1 MRPPSARDAL
11 IVVDVQNCFC
21 PGGSLAVQDGDKVVP
36 VINRLEPLFAHRV
49 FTRDWHPPNHVSF
62 SATPEF
68 RDLSWPAHCVQG
80 TEGAAFHPDLQ
91 VPADALVASK
101 GVDPAQEAY
110 SGFQA
115 ADVNLAAWL
124 RERGV
129 ERVFVTGLATDYCVR
144 ATSLDARRA
153 GFAVVLVEDA
163 VRGVAPETTAAAL
176 AEMAAAGVERVRS
189 DDLLVAAENAGP
201 HSRHDSSPALHGNRE
216 VVDSRPETP

>member
-1 MRPPSARDAL
+1 MPE
-11 IVVDVQNCFC
+11 
-21 PGGSLAVQDGDKVVP
+21 GDQVVP

-49 FTRDWHPPNHVSF
+49 FTRDWHPPDHVSF

-101 GVDPAQEAY
+101 GVDPAREAY

-115 ADVNLAAWL
+115 VDVDLAAWL
-124 RERGV
+124 HERGV

-144 ATSLDARRA
+144 ATSLDARKA
-153 GFAVVLVEDA
+153 GFTVVLVEDA

-176 AEMAAAGVERVRS
+176 AEMAAAGVQRVRS
-189 DDLLVAAENAGP
+189 HDVLAAAENASP
-201 HSRHDSSPALHGNRE
+201 HNLRDSSRALPGDRP
-216 VVDSRPETP
+216 VSDSRPETP